1 MENIALACQVIV
13 AVSVLYIWTFRYEN
27 IVVEFKHY
35 GYSDLLRNVVGSSK
49 ISISAILLVGIWY
62 NDVVFYGALSMAF
75 FMICAQYS
83 HFKVQN
89 PSQFPNLPSPVDL
102 GFQLILLFRAINS
115 SLFSVTLINQ
125 EFRG

>member
-13 AVSVLYIWTFRYEN
+13 AVSVLYIWTFRYNN

-62 NDVVFYGALSMAF
+62 NDLVFYGALSL
-75 FMICAQYS
+75 S
-83 HFKVQN
+83 
-89 PSQFPNLPSPVDL
+89 
-102 GFQLILLFRAINS
+102 LIHI
-115 SLFSVTLINQ
+115 
-125 EFRG
+125 

>member
-62 NDVVFYGALSMAF
+62 NDVVFYGA
-75 FMICAQYS
+75 
-83 HFKVQN
+83 
-89 PSQFPNLPSPVDL
+89 
-102 GFQLILLFRAINS
+102 
-115 SLFSVTLINQ
+115 
-125 EFRG
+125 

>member
-13 AVSVLYIWTFRYEN
+13 AVSVLYIWTFRYNN

-62 NDVVFYGALSMAF
+62 NDVVLAMLIG
-75 FMICAQYS
+75 
-83 HFKVQN
+83 
-89 PSQFPNLPSPVDL
+89 PNF
-102 GFQLILLFRAINS
+102 GKRFHK
-115 SLFSVTLINQ
+115 
-125 EFRG
+125 

>member
-13 AVSVLYIWTFRYEN
+13 AVSVLYIWTFRYDN

-62 NDVVFYGALSMAF
+62 NDVVFYGA
-75 FMICAQYS
+75 
-83 HFKVQN
+83 
-89 PSQFPNLPSPVDL
+89 
-102 GFQLILLFRAINS
+102 
-115 SLFSVTLINQ
+115 
-125 EFRG
+125 

>member
-62 NDVVFYGALSMAF
+62 NDRVFYGALSMAF
-75 FMICAQYS
+75 LMICAQYS

-89 PSQFPNLPSPVDL
+89 PVIKFLPS
-102 GFQLILLFRAINS
+102 LIFLIM
-115 SLFSVTLINQ
+115 SLFVAAFNYGMI
-125 EFRG
+125 